1 MIKNIGKADKTIR
14 ILLALVFF
22 MLYLAGITSGIL
34 GIILI
39 ALAVIFVFTGL
50 VRFCPLYL
58 PFRINTGKLRRK

>member
-14 ILLALVFF
+14 ILLAAVFI
-22 MLYLAGITSGIL
+22 MLYLAGITSGIF

-39 ALAVIFVFTGL
+39 VLAIIFVFTSL

-58 PFRINTGKLRRK
+58 PFRINTGKLNRE